1 MEHINLVI
9 LISASIIIPM
19 IILIRWLYARSTR
32 IRSQLQMNYIFNNI
46 THELL
51 TPLTIISA
59 SIEKLR
65 EEHPSSRHDL
75 DLMDLNI
82 QRSVRLLQQILETSK
97 LQAGELKILVSQGDV
112 MQYIKETAR
121 SLEPLMIRKHLTF
134 TINCKPES
142 MMGWVDTDKMDKII
156 FNLLSNSA
164 KYTPEGG
171 FVTLNVATN
180 NRYDHIIIQVKDTG
194 VGIPKDKMKRL
205 FTRFYDGDYRR
216 NRTFGTG
223 LGLALTRDLI
233 YLLGGRISCDS
244 EEGRGTTFT
253 LEIPINKESF
263 TPSQIDE
270 RHQMQIHI
278 PEKSIAD
285 LPQAENLTEDTVPT
299 ADASASHVLIVEDN
313 IELLRLMKRL
323 LQPRYHVITANDGHE
338 ALQLIQTN
346 KVDIV
351 VSDVMMPEMDGYEL
365 TDHIDI
371 VVSDVMMPE
380 MDGYELT
387 DHIKHNEIYS
397 HLPVILLTAK
407 TTEDDQQKALLTGA
421 DGYITKPFKIRDLQ
435 LRIDNLIANRQRI
448 HSETLT
454 QVEEPADD
462 MNPEDREFLDRATQ
476 CVHRNIS
483 DSDYDREA
491 FAADMGTS
499 VSTLYNR
506 LRDLTGKS
514 MANFIRDIRIQEACK
529 IAKNERNTRV
539 SDIAYRV
546 GFRDA
551 KYFATAFKRI
561 TGKQPKEYF
570 AELREEN

>member
-75 DLMDLNI
+75 ELMDLNI

-97 LQAGELKILVSQGDV
+97 LQAGELEILVSQGDV

-365 TDHIDI
+365 TDHI
-371 VVSDVMMPE
+371 
-380 MDGYELT
+380 
-387 DHIKHNEIYS
+387 KHNEIYS

-454 QVEEPADD
+454 QVEKPADD

-476 CVHRNIS
+476 CVHRHIS

-570 AELREEN
+570 AELREDN

>member
-1 MEHINLVI
+1 
-9 LISASIIIPM
+9 
-19 IILIRWLYARSTR
+19 
-32 IRSQLQMNYIFNNI
+32 MNYIFNNI

-59 SIEKLR
+59 SVEKLR
-65 EEHPSSRHDL
+65 EEHPDSRHDL
-75 DLMDLNI
+75 ELMDLNI

-97 LQAGELKILVSQGDV
+97 SQAGELKILVSQGDV

-121 SLEPLMIRKHLTF
+121 SLEPLMARKHLTF
-134 TINCKPES
+134 TISCKPES
-142 MMGWVDTDKMDKII
+142 MMGWLDTDKMDKII
-156 FNLLSNSA
+156 FNLLSNAA
-164 KYTPEGG
+164 KYTREGG
-171 FVTLNVATN
+171 SVTLSVATN
-180 NRYDHIIIQVKDTG
+180 LRFDRITIQVSDTG
-194 VGIPKDKMKRL
+194 VGIPKEKMKHL

-233 YLLGGRISCDS
+233 YLHGGQITCDS
-244 EEGRGTTFT
+244 TEGQGTTFT
-253 LEIPINKESF
+253 LEVPINKDAYAP
-263 TPSQIDE
+263 TQIDE
-270 RHQMQIHI
+270 HNQMQIRI
-278 PEKSIAD
+278 PTNNIID
-285 LPQAENLTEDTVPT
+285 LPQAENLTEDAVPT
-299 ADASASHVLIVEDN
+299 ANANASRVLIVEDN
-313 IELLRLMKRL
+313 VELLRLMKRL
-323 LQPRYHVITANDGHE
+323 LQPRYQVLTAHDGRE

-346 KVDIV
+346 R
-351 VSDVMMPEMDGYEL
+351 L
-365 TDHIDI
+365 DI

-387 DHIKHNEIYS
+387 DHIKHHEMYS
-397 HLPVILLTAK
+397 HLPIILLTAK

-421 DGYITKPFKIRDLQ
+421 DGFITKPFKIRDLQ

-448 HSETLT
+448 LA
-454 QVEEPADD
+454 EPAALDEEEAVD
-462 MNPEDREFLDRATQ
+462 ITADDREFLDRAAQ
-476 CVHRNIS
+476 CVYQNLS
-483 DSDYDREA
+483 NSDYDREA

-514 MANFIRDIRIQEACK
+514 MANYVRDIRIQEACK

-570 AELREEN
+570 AELRAEN

>member
-1 MEHINLVI
+1 MHHFDLIIFISTCTVI
-9 LISASIIIPM
+9 LM
-19 IILIRWLYARSTR
+19 TVLIRWLYARNTR
-32 IRSQLQMNYIFNNI
+32 IRNQLQMNFIFNNI

-59 SIEKLR
+59 SVEKLR
-65 EEHPSSRHDL
+65 EEHPDSRHDL
-75 DLMDLNI
+75 ELMDLNI

-97 LQAGELKILVSQGDV
+97 IQAGGLKILVSQGDV

-121 SLEPLMIRKHLTF
+121 SLEPLMMRKHLTF

-142 MMGWVDTDKMDKII
+142 MMGWLDTDKMDKII
-156 FNLLSNSA
+156 FNLLSNAA
-164 KYTPEGG
+164 KFTPEGG
-171 FVTLNVATN
+171 FVTLNVTTN
-180 NRYDHIIIQVKDTG
+180 NHFDRVTIQVKDTG
-194 VGIPKDKMKRL
+194 VGIPKDKMKHL
-205 FTRFYDGDYRR
+205 FTRYFDGDYRS
-216 NRTFGTG
+216 NLTFGTG
-223 LGLALTRDLI
+223 LGLALTRELT
-233 YLLGGRISCDS
+233 YNMGGTIICESA
-244 EEGRGTTFT
+244 EGHGTTFT
-253 LEIPINKESF
+253 LEIPINKDSF
-263 TPSQIDE
+263 APSQIDE
-270 RHQMQIHI
+270 QHQLQIPI
-278 PEKSIAD
+278 PEASIAD
-285 LPQAENLTEDTVPT
+285 LPQAESLTEDTVPE
-299 ADASASHVLIVEDN
+299 AGASASRVLIVEDN

-323 LQPRYHVITANDGHE
+323 LQHRYHVLTANDGRE

-346 KVDIV
+346 K
-351 VSDVMMPEMDGYEL
+351 
-365 TDHIDI
+365 IDI

-380 MDGYELT
+380 MDGYQLT

-397 HLPVILLTAK
+397 HLPIILLTAK

-421 DGYITKPFKIRDLQ
+421 DGFITKPFKIRDLQ

-448 HSETLT
+448 HTENP
-454 QVEEPADD
+454 QVDEAPADD
-462 MNPEDREFLDRATQ
+462 MNPDDREFLERAVQ
-476 CVHRNIS
+476 CVHKNLS

-506 LRDLTGKS
+506 LRELTGKS

-529 IAKNERNTRV
+529 IAKNEHNTRV

-570 AELREEN
+570 AELREES

>member
-75 DLMDLNI
+75 ELMDLNI

-323 LQPRYHVITANDGHE
+323 LQPRYHVITANNGRE

-346 KVDIV
+346 KV
-351 VSDVMMPEMDGYEL
+351 
-365 TDHIDI
+365 DI

-421 DGYITKPFKIRDLQ
+421 DGYISKPFKIRDLQ

-448 HSETLT
+448 HTETPT

-476 CVHRNIS
+476 CVHRHIS

>member
-75 DLMDLNI
+75 ELMDLNI

-97 LQAGELKILVSQGDV
+97 LQAGELKILVSQGDI

-180 NRYDHIIIQVKDTG
+180 KRYDHIIIQVKDTG

-323 LQPRYHVITANDGHE
+323 LQPRYHVITANDGRE

-346 KVDIV
+346 KV
-351 VSDVMMPEMDGYEL
+351 
-365 TDHIDI
+365 DI

-448 HSETLT
+448 HTETPT

-476 CVHRNIS
+476 CVHRHIS

>member
-1 MEHINLVI
+1 MEHLNLI
-9 LISASIIIPM
+9 LIVSAGIIVVI
-19 IILIRWLYARSTR
+19 IILIRWLYARSMR

-59 SIEKLR
+59 SVEKLR
-65 EEHPSSRHDL
+65 EEHPDSRRDL
-75 DLMDLNI
+75 ELMDLNI

-97 LQAGELKILVSQGDV
+97 FQAGELKILVSQGDV

-121 SLEPLMIRKHLTF
+121 SLEPLMTRKHLTF
-134 TINCKPES
+134 TVTCKPES
-142 MMGWVDTDKMDKII
+142 MMGWLDTDKMDKII
-156 FNLLSNSA
+156 FNLLSNAA
-164 KYTPEGG
+164 KYTHEGG
-171 FVTLNVATN
+171 SVTLQVATN

-194 VGIPKDKMKRL
+194 VGIPKEKMKHL
-205 FTRFYDGDYRR
+205 FSRFYDGDYRN
-216 NRTFGTG
+216 NRTSGTG

-233 YLLGGRISCDS
+233 YLHGGRITCDS
-244 EEGRGTTFT
+244 VEGKGTTFT
-253 LEIPINKESF
+253 LEVPINKESF
-263 TPSQIDE
+263 APSQIDE
-270 RHQMQIHI
+270 KHQMQIHI
-278 PEKSIAD
+278 PENSIAD
-285 LPQAENLTEDTVPT
+285 LPHAESLTEDTAPT
-299 ADASASHVLIVEDN
+299 ADASASHVLVVEDN
-313 IELLRLMKRL
+313 SELLRLMKRL
-323 LQPRYHVITANDGHE
+323 LQPHYHVLTANNGRE
-338 ALQLIQTN
+338 ALQIIQN
-346 KVDIV
+346 NR
-351 VSDVMMPEMDGYEL
+351 
-365 TDHIDI
+365 IDL

-387 DHIKHNEIYS
+387 DHIKHNDIYS
-397 HLPVILLTAK
+397 HLPIILLTAK
-407 TTEDDQQKALLTGA
+407 TTEDDQRKALLTGA
-421 DGYITKPFKIRDLQ
+421 DAYITKPFKIRDLQ
-435 LRIDNLIANRQRI
+435 LRIDNLVTNRQRI
-448 HSETLT
+448 HTETPMLT
-454 QVEEPADD
+454 EEPTDT
-462 MNPEDREFLDRATQ
+462 MNPEDREFVERATQ

-506 LRDLTGKS
+506 LRELTGKS

-529 IAKNERNTRV
+529 IAKNEHNTRV

-570 AELREEN
+570 SELRNEG

>member
-75 DLMDLNI
+75 ELMDLNI

-263 TPSQIDE
+263 APSQIDE

-323 LQPRYHVITANDGHE
+323 LQPRYHVITANDGRE

-346 KVDIV
+346 KV
-351 VSDVMMPEMDGYEL
+351 
-365 TDHIDI
+365 DI

-448 HSETLT
+448 HTETPT

-476 CVHRNIS
+476 CVHRHIS

>member
-75 DLMDLNI
+75 ELMDLNI

-180 NRYDHIIIQVKDTG
+180 KRYDHIIIQVKDTG

-313 IELLRLMKRL
+313 IELLSLMKRL
-323 LQPRYHVITANDGHE
+323 LQPRYHVITANDGRE

-346 KVDIV
+346 KV
-351 VSDVMMPEMDGYEL
+351 
-365 TDHIDI
+365 DI

-476 CVHRNIS
+476 CVHRHIS

>member
-75 DLMDLNI
+75 ELIDLNI

-97 LQAGELKILVSQGDV
+97 LQAGELKILVSQGDI

-121 SLEPLMIRKHLTF
+121 SLEPLMIRKRLTF

-180 NRYDHIIIQVKDTG
+180 SRYDHIIIQVKDTG
-194 VGIPKDKMKRL
+194 VGIPKDKMKGL

-233 YLLGGRISCDS
+233 YMLGGRISCDS
-244 EEGRGTTFT
+244 EEGLGTTFT

-263 TPSQIDE
+263 APSQIDE

-299 ADASASHVLIVEDN
+299 ADASASHVMIVEDN

-323 LQPRYHVITANDGHE
+323 LQPRYHVITANDGRE

-365 TDHIDI
+365 TN
-371 VVSDVMMPE
+371 
-380 MDGYELT
+380 
-387 DHIKHNEIYS
+387 HIKHNEIYS

-407 TTEDDQQKALLTGA
+407 TTEGDQQKALLTGA

-448 HSETLT
+448 HTETPT
-454 QVEEPADD
+454 QVEEPADA

-529 IAKNERNTRV
+529 IAKNEHNTRV

>member
-75 DLMDLNI
+75 ELMDLNI

-323 LQPRYHVITANDGHE
+323 LQPRYHVITANDGRE

-346 KVDIV
+346 KV
-351 VSDVMMPEMDGYEL
+351 
-365 TDHIDI
+365 DI

-448 HSETLT
+448 HTETPT

>member
-75 DLMDLNI
+75 ELMDLNI

-323 LQPRYHVITANDGHE
+323 LQPRYHVITANDGRE

-346 KVDIV
+346 KV
-351 VSDVMMPEMDGYEL
+351 
-365 TDHIDI
+365 DI

-448 HSETLT
+448 HTEAPT

-476 CVHRNIS
+476 CVHRHIS

-514 MANFIRDIRIQEACK
+514 IANFIRDIRIQEACK

>member
-1 MEHINLVI
+1 MEHFDLILFISVCIMVI
-9 LISASIIIPM
+9 SFALF
-19 IILIRWLYARSTR
+19 RWLYTRNTR
-32 IRSQLQMNYIFNNI
+32 IRSQLQMNFIFNNI

-59 SIEKLR
+59 SVEKLR
-65 EEHPSSRHDL
+65 EEHPDSRHDL
-75 DLMDLNI
+75 ELMDLNI

-97 LQAGELKILVSQGDV
+97 SQAGELKILVSQGDV

-121 SLEPLMIRKHLTF
+121 SLEPLMTRKHLTF
-134 TINCKPES
+134 TVNCKPES
-142 MMGWVDTDKMDKII
+142 MMGWLDTDKMDKII

-171 FVTLNVATN
+171 SVALNVATN
-180 NRYDHIIIQVKDTG
+180 MRFDRIMIQVIDSG
-194 VGIPKDKMKRL
+194 VGIPRDKMKHL
-205 FTRFYDGDYRR
+205 FTRFYDGDYRI
-216 NRTFGTG
+216 NRTTGTG
-223 LGLALTRDLI
+223 LGLALTRDLV
-233 YLLGGRISCDS
+233 YMHKGKISCES
-244 EEGRGTTFT
+244 KEGEGTTFT
-253 LEIPINKESF
+253 IEVPINKESY
-263 TPSQIDE
+263 SSAQIDE
-270 RHQMQIHI
+270 RNQMQIHI
-278 PEKSIAD
+278 HEDSIAD
-285 LPQAENLTEDTVPT
+285 LPQAESLSEDKAPT
-299 ADASASHVLIVEDN
+299 ADDNASRVLIVEDN

-323 LQPRYHVITANDGHE
+323 LQPRYHVLTANDGRE

-346 KVDIV
+346 K
-351 VSDVMMPEMDGYEL
+351 
-365 TDHIDI
+365 IDI

-397 HLPVILLTAK
+397 HLPIILLTAK
-407 TTEDDQQKALLTGA
+407 TTEEDQQKALLTGA
-421 DGYITKPFKIRDLQ
+421 DGYIRKPFKIRDLQ
-435 LRIDNLIANRQRI
+435 VHIDNLIANRQRI
-448 HSETLT
+448 YAETPTL
-454 QVEEPADD
+454 EEEESIDN
-462 MNPEDREFLDRATQ
+462 MNPDDKEFLDRASQ
-476 CVHRNIS
+476 CVYKNIS
-483 DSDYDREA
+483 DTDYDREA

-506 LRDLTGKS
+506 LRELTGKS
-514 MANFIRDIRIQEACK
+514 IANFIRDIRIQEACK

-570 AELREEN
+570 AELRDEN

>member
-1 MEHINLVI
+1 MQHQNLQEMEYFDLILFISVCIMVI
-9 LISASIIIPM
+9 SFALF
-19 IILIRWLYARSTR
+19 RWLYARNTR
-32 IRSQLQMNYIFNNI
+32 IRNQLQMNFIFNNI

-59 SIEKLR
+59 SVEKLR
-65 EEHPSSRHDL
+65 EEHPDSRHDL

-97 LQAGELKILVSQGDV
+97 SQSGELKILVSQGDV

-121 SLEPLMIRKHLTF
+121 SLEPLMVRKHLTF
-134 TINCKPES
+134 TVNCKPES
-142 MMGWVDTDKMDKII
+142 MMGWLDTDKMDKII

-171 FVTLNVATN
+171 SVTLNVATN
-180 NRYDHIIIQVKDTG
+180 MRFDRIMIQVIDSG
-194 VGIPKDKMKRL
+194 VGIPKDKMKHL
-205 FTRFYDGDYRR
+205 FTRFYDGDYRI
-216 NRTFGTG
+216 NRTSGTG
-223 LGLALTRDLI
+223 LGLALTRDLV
-233 YLLGGRISCDS
+233 YMHKGKISCES
-244 EEGRGTTFT
+244 KEGEGTTFT
-253 LEIPINKESF
+253 IEVPINKESY
-263 TPSQIDE
+263 SSAQIDE
-270 RHQMQIHI
+270 RNQMQIHVH
-278 PEKSIAD
+278 EDSIAD
-285 LPQAENLTEDTVPT
+285 LPQAESLSEDKAPT
-299 ADASASHVLIVEDN
+299 ANDNASRVLIVEDN

-323 LQPRYHVITANDGHE
+323 LQPRYHVLTANDGRE

-346 KVDIV
+346 K
-351 VSDVMMPEMDGYEL
+351 
-365 TDHIDI
+365 IDI

-397 HLPVILLTAK
+397 HLPIILLTAK
-407 TTEDDQQKALLTGA
+407 TTEEDQQKALLTGA
-421 DGYITKPFKIRDLQ
+421 DGYLRKPFKIRDLQ
-435 LRIDNLIANRQRI
+435 LHIDNLIANRQRI
-448 HSETLT
+448 YAETPTL
-454 QVEEPADD
+454 EEEESIDN
-462 MNPEDREFLDRATQ
+462 MNPDDKEFLDRASQ
-476 CVHRNIS
+476 CVYKNIS
-483 DSDYDREA
+483 DTDYDREA

-499 VSTLYNR
+499 VSTLYNK
-506 LRDLTGKS
+506 LRELTGKS
-514 MANFIRDIRIQEACK
+514 IANYIRDIRIQEACK

-570 AELREEN
+570 AELRDEN

>member
-75 DLMDLNI
+75 ELIDLNI

-323 LQPRYHVITANDGHE
+323 LQPRYHVITANDGRE

-346 KVDIV
+346 KV
-351 VSDVMMPEMDGYEL
+351 
-365 TDHIDI
+365 DI

-476 CVHRNIS
+476 CVHRHIS

>member
-1 MEHINLVI
+1 MHHFDLIIFISTCTVI
-9 LISASIIIPM
+9 LM
-19 IILIRWLYARSTR
+19 TVLIRWLYARSTR
-32 IRSQLQMNYIFNNI
+32 IRNQLQMNFIFNNI

-59 SIEKLR
+59 SVEKLR
-65 EEHPSSRHDL
+65 EEHPDSRYDL
-75 DLMDLNI
+75 ELMDLNI

-97 LQAGELKILVSQGDV
+97 IQAGGLKILVSQGDV

-121 SLEPLMIRKHLTF
+121 SLEPLMMRKHLTF

-142 MMGWVDTDKMDKII
+142 MMGWLDTDKMDKII
-156 FNLLSNSA
+156 FNLLSNAA
-164 KYTPEGG
+164 KFTPEGG
-171 FVTLNVATN
+171 FVTLNVTTN
-180 NRYDHIIIQVKDTG
+180 NHFDRVTIQVKDTG
-194 VGIPKDKMKRL
+194 VGIPKDKMKHL
-205 FTRFYDGDYRR
+205 FTRYFDGDYRS
-216 NRTFGTG
+216 NLTFGTG
-223 LGLALTRDLI
+223 LGLALTRELT
-233 YLLGGRISCDS
+233 YNLGGTIICESA
-244 EEGRGTTFT
+244 EGHGTTFT
-253 LEIPINKESF
+253 LEIPINKDSF
-263 TPSQIDE
+263 APSQIDE
-270 RHQMQIHI
+270 QHQLQIPI
-278 PEKSIAD
+278 PEASIAD
-285 LPQAENLTEDTVPT
+285 LPQAESLTEDTVPE
-299 ADASASHVLIVEDN
+299 AGASASRVLIVEDN

-323 LQPRYHVITANDGHE
+323 LQHRYHVLTANDGRE

-346 KVDIV
+346 K
-351 VSDVMMPEMDGYEL
+351 
-365 TDHIDI
+365 IDI

-380 MDGYELT
+380 MDGYQLT

-397 HLPVILLTAK
+397 HLPIILLTAK

-421 DGYITKPFKIRDLQ
+421 DGFITKPFKIRDLQ

-448 HSETLT
+448 HTENPI
-454 QVEEPADD
+454 VDEAPADD
-462 MNPEDREFLDRATQ
+462 MNPDDREFLERAVQ
-476 CVHRNIS
+476 CVHKNLS

-506 LRDLTGKS
+506 LRELTGKS

-529 IAKNERNTRV
+529 IAKNEHNTRV

-570 AELREEN
+570 AELREES

>member
-1 MEHINLVI
+1 MHHFDLII
-9 LISASIIIPM
+9 LISVCTVIAITV
-19 IILIRWLYARSTR
+19 LIRWLFARNTR
-32 IRSQLQMNYIFNNI
+32 IQNQLQMNFIFNNI

-59 SIEKLR
+59 SVEKLR
-65 EEHPSSRHDL
+65 EEHPDSRHDL
-75 DLMDLNI
+75 NLMDLNI

-97 LQAGELKILVSQGDV
+97 IQAGGLKILVSQGDV

-121 SLEPLMIRKHLTF
+121 SLEPLMIRKRLTF

-142 MMGWVDTDKMDKII
+142 MMGWLDTDKMDKII
-156 FNLLSNSA
+156 FNLLSNAA
-164 KYTPEGG
+164 KFTREGG
-171 FVTLNVATN
+171 FVTLNVTTN
-180 NRYDHIIIQVKDTG
+180 NHFDRVIIQVKDTG
-194 VGIPKDKMKRL
+194 VGIPKDKMKHL
-205 FTRFYDGDYRR
+205 FTRYYDGDYRS
-216 NRTFGTG
+216 NLTFGTG
-223 LGLALTRDLI
+223 LGLALTRDLTFNM
-233 YLLGGRISCDS
+233 GGTITCESA
-244 EEGRGTTFT
+244 EGRGTTFT

-263 TPSQIDE
+263 APSQIDE
-270 RHQMQIHI
+270 KHQLQIPI
-278 PEKSIAD
+278 PEASIAD
-285 LPQAENLTEDTVPT
+285 LPQAESLTEDTAPM
-299 ADASASHVLIVEDN
+299 AGAGASRVLIVEDN

-323 LQPRYHVITANDGHE
+323 LQSRYHVLTANDGRE

-346 KVDIV
+346 K
-351 VSDVMMPEMDGYEL
+351 
-365 TDHIDI
+365 IDI

-380 MDGYELT
+380 MDGYQLT
-387 DHIKHNEIYS
+387 EHIKQNEIYS
-397 HLPVILLTAK
+397 HLPIILLTAK
-407 TTEDDQQKALLTGA
+407 TTEDDQNKALLTGA

-448 HSETLT
+448 HTETSPT
-454 QVEEPADD
+454 EEEVPADD
-462 MNPEDREFLDRATQ
+462 MTPEDKAFLERAVQ
-476 CVHRNIS
+476 YVHKNLS

-514 MANFIRDIRIQEACK
+514 ISNFIRDIRIQEACR

-570 AELREEN
+570 ADLREEN

>member
-1 MEHINLVI
+1 MQHQNLQMMEHFDLILFISVCIMVI
-9 LISASIIIPM
+9 SFALF
-19 IILIRWLYARSTR
+19 RWLYTRNTR
-32 IRSQLQMNYIFNNI
+32 IRSQLQMNFIFNNI

-59 SIEKLR
+59 SVEKLR
-65 EEHPSSRHDL
+65 EEHPDSRHDL
-75 DLMDLNI
+75 ELMDLNI

-97 LQAGELKILVSQGDV
+97 SQAGELKILVSQGDV

-121 SLEPLMIRKHLTF
+121 SLEPLMTRKHLTF
-134 TINCKPES
+134 TVNCKPES
-142 MMGWVDTDKMDKII
+142 MMGWLDTDKMDKII

-171 FVTLNVATN
+171 SVTLNVATN
-180 NRYDHIIIQVKDTG
+180 MRFDRIMIQVIDSG
-194 VGIPKDKMKRL
+194 VGIPRDKMKHL
-205 FTRFYDGDYRR
+205 FTRFYDGDYRI
-216 NRTFGTG
+216 NRTTGTG
-223 LGLALTRDLI
+223 LGLALTRDLV
-233 YLLGGRISCDS
+233 YMHKGKISCES
-244 EEGRGTTFT
+244 KEGEGTTFT
-253 LEIPINKESF
+253 IEVPINKESY
-263 TPSQIDE
+263 SSAQIDE
-270 RHQMQIHI
+270 RNQMQIHI
-278 PEKSIAD
+278 HEDSIAD
-285 LPQAENLTEDTVPT
+285 LPQAESLSEDKAPT
-299 ADASASHVLIVEDN
+299 ADDNASHVLIVEDN

-323 LQPRYHVITANDGHE
+323 LQPRYHVLTANDGRE

-346 KVDIV
+346 K
-351 VSDVMMPEMDGYEL
+351 
-365 TDHIDI
+365 IDI

-397 HLPVILLTAK
+397 HLPIILLTAK
-407 TTEDDQQKALLTGA
+407 TTEEDQQKALLTGA
-421 DGYITKPFKIRDLQ
+421 DGYIRKPFKIRDLQ
-435 LRIDNLIANRQRI
+435 LHIDNLIANRQRI
-448 HSETLT
+448 YAETPSL
-454 QVEEPADD
+454 EEESIDN
-462 MNPEDREFLDRATQ
+462 MNPDDKEFLDRASQ
-476 CVHRNIS
+476 CVYKNIN
-483 DSDYDREA
+483 DTDYDREA

-506 LRDLTGKS
+506 LRELTGKS
-514 MANFIRDIRIQEACK
+514 IANYIRDIRIQEACK

-570 AELREEN
+570 AELRDEN

>member
-1 MEHINLVI
+1 MHHFDLIIFISTCTVI
-9 LISASIIIPM
+9 LM
-19 IILIRWLYARSTR
+19 TVLIRWLYARNTR
-32 IRSQLQMNYIFNNI
+32 IRNQLQMNFIFNNI

-59 SIEKLR
+59 SVEKLR
-65 EEHPSSRHDL
+65 EEHPDSRYDL
-75 DLMDLNI
+75 ELMDLNI

-97 LQAGELKILVSQGDV
+97 IQAGGLKILVSQGDV

-121 SLEPLMIRKHLTF
+121 SLEPLMMRKHLTF

-142 MMGWVDTDKMDKII
+142 MMGWLDTDKMDKII
-156 FNLLSNSA
+156 FNLLSNAA
-164 KYTPEGG
+164 KFTREGG
-171 FVTLNVATN
+171 FVTLNVTTN
-180 NRYDHIIIQVKDTG
+180 NHFDRVIIQVKDTG
-194 VGIPKDKMKRL
+194 VGIPKDKMKHL
-205 FTRFYDGDYRR
+205 FTRFYDGDYRS
-216 NRTFGTG
+216 NLTFGTG
-223 LGLALTRDLI
+223 LGLALTRELTFNM
-233 YLLGGRISCDS
+233 GGTITCESA
-244 EEGRGTTFT
+244 EGQGTTFT
-253 LEIPINKESF
+253 LEIPINKDSF
-263 TPSQIDE
+263 APSQIDE
-270 RHQMQIHI
+270 QHQLQIPI
-278 PEKSIAD
+278 PEASIAD
-285 LPQAENLTEDTVPT
+285 LPQAESLTEDTVPE
-299 ADASASHVLIVEDN
+299 AGASASRVLIVEDN

-323 LQPRYHVITANDGHE
+323 LQHRYHVLTANDGRE

-346 KVDIV
+346 K
-351 VSDVMMPEMDGYEL
+351 
-365 TDHIDI
+365 IDI

-380 MDGYELT
+380 MDGYQLT

-397 HLPVILLTAK
+397 HLPIILLTAK

-448 HSETLT
+448 HTENPIVKET
-454 QVEEPADD
+454 PADD
-462 MNPEDREFLDRATQ
+462 MNPDDREFLERAVQ
-476 CVHRNIS
+476 CVHKNLS

-506 LRDLTGKS
+506 LRELTGKS

-529 IAKNERNTRV
+529 IAKNEHNTRV

-570 AELREEN
+570 AELREES